1 MNHHELYCHQNRW
14 QPQCKERSKQFV
26 DKITQ
31 RSLFRF
37 LTFYSDCLVSRGPYK
52 LYSCIQSI
60 QSHFILIINIQA
72 GGQRT
77 ISPNSVCLYC
87 LAIFSKAKPIKF
99 KTNVTKFGWCRCFLM
114 EVFQN
119 FVLVVGPAVTP
130 LLHFTGR
137 VPGYNT
143 DNKQQC

>member
-14 QPQCKERSKQFV
+14 QPQWKERSKQFV

-72 GGQRT
+72 DGQRT

-87 LAIFSKAKPIKF
+87 LAIFFKS
-99 KTNVTKFGWCRCFLM
+99 KTNKIQNKCDKVWLVSLFSDGGLSELCLSCRSSSNSSAALYGQSPCL
-114 EVFQN
+114 Q
-119 FVLVVGPAVTP
+119 
-130 LLHFTGR
+130 HR
-137 VPGYNT
+137 
-143 DNKQQC
+143 Q

>member
-14 QPQCKERSKQFV
+14 QPQWKERSKQFV

-72 GGQRT
+72 DGQRT

-87 LAIFSKAKPIKF
+87 LAIFFKS
-99 KTNVTKFGWCRCFLM
+99 KTNKIQNKCDKVWLVSLFSDGGLSELCLSCRSSSNSSAALY
-114 EVFQN
+114 
-119 FVLVVGPAVTP
+119 G
-130 LLHFTGR
+130 
-137 VPGYNT
+137 
-143 DNKQQC
+143 QCPWLQHRQ